1 MAVAAREATRST
13 LDEEDA
19 PPSTAPPSTAV
30 DSDDEWAG
38 EKKGEGEGAS
48 HDPVRSTLHFLLSRR
63 CRAVL
68 LVPPKLG
75 SLDEDS

>member
-19 PPSTAPPSTAV
+19 PPSTAV
-30 DSDDEWAG
+30 DSDDEWAE

-68 LVPPKLG
+68 LVPPNLG